1 VPNPAND
8 HPLAAA
14 SRVKNEPVEV
24 PSLATTSP
32 SRHRFF
38 FPSLPSYQTSYH
50 HLLLAKLE
58 PQSPDRLRQPSAGSP
73 HQQLEEGDSKQQQQ
87 QAMAHQQLLSPSF
100 LDLQQ
105 QRQLMEAAQV
115 KKRTSSGGSAGKQ
128 QHQQQAF
135 TCQKCGKSYNWNYNL
150 NRHMRFECGI
160 GNKFEC
166 SVCHKRFPYKQNAAI
181 HMKWKHKVLL
191 KIAINMLP

>member
-1 VPNPAND
+1 
-8 HPLAAA
+8 
-14 SRVKNEPVEV
+14 
-24 PSLATTSP
+24 
-32 SRHRFF
+32 
-38 FPSLPSYQTSYH
+38 
-50 HLLLAKLE
+50 
-58 PQSPDRLRQPSAGSP
+58 
-73 HQQLEEGDSKQQQQ
+73 
-87 QAMAHQQLLSPSF
+87 MAHQQLLSPSF

-115 KKRTSSGGSAGKQ
+115 KKRSSSGGSAGKQ

-181 HMKWKHKVLL
+181 HLKRKHKVLL
-191 KIAINMLP
+191 ENADDMLTAGHIVLMPGPPSPSS